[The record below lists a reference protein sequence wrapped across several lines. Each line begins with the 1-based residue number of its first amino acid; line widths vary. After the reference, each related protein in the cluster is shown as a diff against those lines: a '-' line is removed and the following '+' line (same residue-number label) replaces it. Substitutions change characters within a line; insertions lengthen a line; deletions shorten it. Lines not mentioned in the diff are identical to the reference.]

1 MNTATKN
8 ALIRRVAGLIEERQE
23 EILLANQSDLA
34 QCDPADRAIYDRL
47 LLNGQKIEGMIN
59 SLLQVAAMPDPV
71 GKLLYS
77 FSSPQ
82 GLSIENRSSPFGTIL
97 IIYESRPDVTIE
109 AAVIAFKAGN
119 RILLKGGRE
128 ARLSNLALIACWQTA
143 LREQGLDENFVT
155 YLDFSREQIQ
165 TFLRQPDRPIDLIV
179 PRGGEKL
186 IAFVKE
192 HASCPVLVS
201 GRGNNFAYIHP
212 SANWEQ
218 AIPIIRNAKTQKI
231 SACNALDKVLLDK
244 NLPDLKQRAEAL
256 IRVLEDDGVE
266 VLLSEELSK
275 LLQRPGSGLSANA
288 PAWDEEFLAMKIVLG
303 LSENLAKAI
312 EKINR
317 HSGGHSALILAEDKT
332 AQRQF
337 MDEVDA
343 AAVYSNASTRFT
355 DGNQFG
361 MGAELA
367 ISTDKLHHR
376 GPLGLEQLVTN
387 KWYIF
392 GNGQTR
398 P

>member
-212 SANWEQ
+212 
-218 AIPIIRNAKTQKI
+218 
-231 SACNALDKVLLDK
+231 
-244 NLPDLKQRAEAL
+244 
-256 IRVLEDDGVE
+256 
-266 VLLSEELSK
+266 
-275 LLQRPGSGLSANA
+275 
-288 PAWDEEFLAMKIVLG
+288 
-303 LSENLAKAI
+303 
-312 EKINR
+312 
-317 HSGGHSALILAEDKT
+317 
-332 AQRQF
+332 
-337 MDEVDA
+337 
-343 AAVYSNASTRFT
+343 
-355 DGNQFG
+355 
-361 MGAELA
+361 
-367 ISTDKLHHR
+367 
-376 GPLGLEQLVTN
+376 
-387 KWYIF
+387 
-392 GNGQTR
+392 
-398 P
+398 